1 MKLFLLMLSLSL
13 SGTLIGL
20 LILALRPLTRNYFSA
35 KWNYYI
41 WLLVIIRLLLPFH
54 FDTNFHTDIY
64 LTGRSPAHAADT
76 DLNTTGQ
83 TPADTHTAN
92 ADSDL
97 VKNTTAALINNSSQD
112 TALAN
117 TDTRSANTENSPH
130 QDMPSANSPNVVN
143 SNPNHTDTAPAQKL
157 LTIAAALWFMIAV
170 LALMIKL
177 IRYQRF
183 KAAVTKGCVPITDR
197 RVIALKNTFCI
208 RLHIQNAPA
217 LYESPA
223 VSGPMTIGLFHPI
236 ILLPQSTADERMQ
249 PQFELTLHHELI
261 HAARKDLLYKWVY
274 QLLLCLHWFNPLL
287 RYIGRK
293 IDCDCELSC
302 DEQILAQLTETGKKL
317 YGSLLLDTAERAL
330 TCRQNTL
337 ATTLYSNKN
346 DLKKRLCHIVHYQK
360 IPRFR
365 LIFSVCTLII
375 ALMFTACGT
384 VWISQAENT
393 ADEDTQGETDTDTD
407 NDSVLSQLLT
417 SIVSNDGFLGNA
429 SAPSQSGDAW
439 KAFDEDALLA
449 GKDNHEQWAARMYRG
464 GGSKIKA
471 SGFVLYGT
479 DSFLIAYA
487 NQETEI
493 RVTSSFECI
502 DGRFKVIYVA
512 PDQSIVTLND
522 TGAETTQTITLQKGR
537 NVLKMVGQGAKL
549 KNLTIDYSDVLSA
562 LDLGKFESIFSSEE
576 EEKAASIKE
585 AVLSGNTCQKEEVI
599 DVLHSME
606 PEDVSEVFHDM
617 LRKGTDFTAEELQKF
632 LIYSDEDLSS
642 QYLAEA
648 LHEGCIK
655 PLSADAIK
663 KIMPHLA
670 QEYCGELL
678 INLPVDE
685 FYDIFSETIY
695 YLNDEQ
701 IEQCLNDYLDRGGVL
716 TYSMFKKISYYLSD
730 SMIEKLDSQLPE

>member
-1 MKLFLLMLSLSL
+1 MKLFLLILSLSL

-76 DLNTTGQ
+76 DSDTTEQ
-83 TPADTHTAN
+83 PPAYTHSTN

-97 VKNTTAALINNSSQD
+97 VNNTTAALISDNSQD

-117 TDTRSANTENSPH
+117 TDTRSTNTANI
-130 QDMPSANSPNVVN
+130 
-143 SNPNHTDTAPAQKL
+143 SNQNDAAPAQKL

-183 KAAVTKGCVPITDR
+183 KAAVTKGCVPIIDR

-317 YGSLLLDTAERAL
+317 YGSLLLDTAERAV
-330 TCRQNTL
+330 TRRQNTL

-346 DLKKRLCHIVHYQK
+346 DLKKRLCHIAHYQK

-393 ADEDTQGETDTDTD
+393 ADENTQGETDTDTD

-417 SIVSNDGFLGNA
+417 SIASNDGFLENA
-429 SAPSQSGDAW
+429 SAASQSGDAW
-439 KAFDEDALLA
+439 NAFDEDTLLA
-449 GKDNHEQWAARMYRG
+449 GKDNHEKWAARMYRG

-549 KNLTIDYSDVLSA
+549 KNLAIDYSDVLSA
-562 LDLGKFESIFSSEE
+562 SDHGKFESLFSTEE

-585 AVLSGNTCQKEEVI
+585 AVLTGNACQKEEVI
-599 DVLHSME
+599 DVLHSMK

-648 LHEGCIK
+648 LHDGCIK

>member
-1 MKLFLLMLSLSL
+1 
-13 SGTLIGL
+13 
-20 LILALRPLTRNYFSA
+20 
-35 KWNYYI
+35 
-41 WLLVIIRLLLPFH
+41 
-54 FDTNFHTDIY
+54 
-64 LTGRSPAHAADT
+64 
-76 DLNTTGQ
+76 
-83 TPADTHTAN
+83 
-92 ADSDL
+92 
-97 VKNTTAALINNSSQD
+97 
-112 TALAN
+112 
-117 TDTRSANTENSPH
+117 
-130 QDMPSANSPNVVN
+130 
-143 SNPNHTDTAPAQKL
+143 
-157 LTIAAALWFMIAV
+157 
-170 LALMIKL
+170 
-177 IRYQRF
+177 
-183 KAAVTKGCVPITDR
+183 
-197 RVIALKNTFCI
+197 
-208 RLHIQNAPA
+208 
-217 LYESPA
+217 
-223 VSGPMTIGLFHPI
+223 
-236 ILLPQSTADERMQ
+236 MQ

-261 HAARKDLLYKWVY
+261 HAARNDLMYKWVY

-393 ADEDTQGETDTDTD
+393 ADEDIQGETDTDTD

-417 SIVSNDGFLGNA
+417 SIVSNDGFLENA
-429 SAPSQSGDAW
+429 SAASQSGDAW
-439 KAFDEDALLA
+439 NAFDEDTLLA

>member
-1 MKLFLLMLSLSL
+1 MKLFLLILSLSL

-41 WLLVIIRLLLPFH
+41 WLLVIVRLLLPFH

-64 LTGRSPAHAADT
+64 LTGRSPAHTADT

-83 TPADTHTAN
+83 TPAYTHTAN

-97 VKNTTAALINNSSQD
+97 VNNTTAALMSDNSQD

-117 TDTRSANTENSPH
+117 TDTRSTNK
-130 QDMPSANSPNVVN
+130 ANSS
-143 SNPNHTDTAPAQKL
+143 SNQNDADAAQKL

-223 VSGPMTIGLFHPI
+223 ISGPMTIGLFHPM
-236 ILLPQSTADERMQ
+236 ILLPQSTADEQMQ

-261 HAARKDLLYKWVY
+261 HAARNDLVYKWVY

-393 ADEDTQGETDTDTD
+393 ADKGTQGETETDTD
-407 NDSVLSQLLT
+407 NDSILSQLLT
-417 SIVSNDGFLGNA
+417 SIVSNDGFLENA
-429 SAPSQSGDAW
+429 SAPSKSGDAW
-439 KAFDEDALLA
+439 KSFDEDTLLA
-449 GKDNHEQWAARMYRG
+449 GKDNHEKWAARMYRG

-549 KNLTIDYSDVLSA
+549 KNLAIDYSDVLSA
-562 LDLGKFESIFSSEE
+562 LNLGKFESIFSSEE

-648 LHEGCIK
+648 LHDGCIK